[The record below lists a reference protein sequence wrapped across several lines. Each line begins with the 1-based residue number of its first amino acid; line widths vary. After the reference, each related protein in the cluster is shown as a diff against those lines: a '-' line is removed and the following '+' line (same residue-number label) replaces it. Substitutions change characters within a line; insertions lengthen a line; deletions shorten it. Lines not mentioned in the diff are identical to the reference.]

1 MNNIQVFTNKHFG
14 QVRVVMRDGDPWF
27 VAADVC
33 RALDVGNISQAVSR
47 LEEDEIHIIL
57 NDTNRG
63 KRSMAVV
70 SEPGLYALVLG
81 SRKPEAQSFRRWIT
95 HEVLPAIRQEGAYM
109 TPERLHEVLQDP
121 DTLIALAQRL
131 KLLQEK
137 NRALVDENE
146 TLLPKADYFDRL
158 VDHEVNLTLR
168 ETAKELGIKERSFI
182 DYLIEH
188 GYLYRDK
195 KQHLMPYAD
204 HVDTLFAL
212 KECVN
217 ERTGWGGTQTLVTP
231 QGRDCFRKQLC

>member
-1 MNNIQVFTNKHFG
+1 MNNIQVFTNQHFG
-14 QVRVVMRDGDPWF
+14 QVRAVLRDGDPWF

-33 RALDVGNISQAVSR
+33 KCLGLDKTQTRR
-47 LEEDEIHIIL
+47 LDHDEKGLYSIQTL
-57 NDTNRG
+57 GGTQDVV
-63 KRSMAVV
+63 MV
-70 SEPGLYALVLG
+70 SEPGMYSLVLY

-109 TPERLHEVLQDP
+109 TPERLHEVLEDP

-131 KLLQEK
+131 KLLQQK
-137 NRALVDENE
+137 NRALADENE

-168 ETAKELGIKERSFI
+168 ETAKELGVKERSFI

-204 HVDTLFAL
+204 HVDTLFAV

-231 QGRDCFRKQLC
+231 QGRDCFRRQLC

>member
-47 LEEDEIHIIL
+47 LEEDEKGIIL
-57 NDTNRG
+57 NDTLGG
-63 KRSMAVV
+63 KQSMAIV

-81 SRKPEAQSFRRWIT
+81 SRKSEAQSFRRWIT

-109 TPERLHEVLQDP
+109 TPERLHEVLEDP

-131 KLLQEK
+131 KLLKEK
-137 NRALVDENE
+137 NRALAAKNVE
-146 TLLPKADYFDRL
+146 LLPKADYFDRL
-158 VDHEVNLTLR
+158 VEHDVNLTLR
-168 ETAKELGIKERSFI
+168 ETAKELGVKERSFI

-204 HVDTLFAL
+204 HVDTLFAV

-231 QGRDCFRKQLC
+231 QGRDCFRRQLC

>member
-1 MNNIQVFTNKHFG
+1 MNNIQVFSNQHFG
-14 QVRVVMRDGDPWF
+14 RVRVVMRDGEPWF
-27 VAADVC
+27 IAADVC
-33 RALDVGNISQAVSR
+33 QALDIGNNRQALSR
-47 LEEDEIHIIL
+47 LDADEKGVIIS
-57 NDTNRG
+57 DTLGG
-63 KRSMAVV
+63 KQSMTAVNV
-70 SEPGLYALVLG
+70 PGLFVLVLG
-81 SRKPEAQSFRRWIT
+81 SRKAEAHTFQRWIT

-109 TPERLHEVLQDP
+109 TPERLHKVLEDP

-137 NRALVDENE
+137 NRMLADENE
-146 TLLPKADYFDRL
+146 TMLPKADYFDRL
-158 VDHEVNLTLR
+158 VDHDVNLTLR
-168 ETAKELGIKERSFI
+168 ETAKELGVKERSFI

-204 HVDTLFAL
+204 HVDTLFAV

-231 QGRDCFRKQLC
+231 QGRDCFRRQLY

>member
-1 MNNIQVFTNKHFG
+1 MNNIQVFTNQHFG
-14 QVRVVMRDGDPWF
+14 RVRVVMRDESPWF

-47 LEEDEIHIIL
+47 LEQDEIHIIL

-109 TPERLHEVLQDP
+109 TPERLHKVLEDP
-121 DTLIALAQRL
+121 DTPIALAQRL

-146 TLLPKADYFDRL
+146 ALLPKADYFDRL

-168 ETAKELGIKERSFI
+168 ETAKELGVKERSFI

-204 HVDTLFAL
+204 HVDTLFAV

>member
-1 MNNIQVFTNKHFG
+1 MNNIQVFTNQHFG
-14 QVRVVMRDGDPWF
+14 RVRVVTRDGDPWF

-109 TPERLHEVLQDP
+109 TPERLHKVLEDP

-146 TLLPKADYFDRL
+146 ALLPKADYFDRL
-158 VDHEVNLTLR
+158 VDHDVNLTLR
-168 ETAKELGIKERSFI
+168 ETAKELGVKERSFI

-204 HVDTLFAL
+204 HVDTLFAV

-231 QGRDCFRKQLC
+231 QGRDCFRRQLC

>member
-1 MNNIQVFTNKHFG
+1 MNNIQVFTNQHFG
-14 QVRVVMRDGDPWF
+14 QVRIVMRDGDPWF

-47 LEEDEIHIIL
+47 LEQDEIHIIL

-109 TPERLHEVLQDP
+109 TPERLHKVLEDP

-131 KLLQEK
+131 KLLKEK
-137 NRALVDENE
+137 NRALATKNVE
-146 TLLPKADYFDRL
+146 LLPKADYFDRL

-168 ETAKELGIKERSFI
+168 ETAKELSVKERSFI

-204 HVDTLFAL
+204 HVDTLFAV

-231 QGRDCFRKQLC
+231 QGRDCFRRQLC

>member
-1 MNNIQVFTNKHFG
+1 MNNIQVFTNRHFG
-14 QVRVVMRDGDPWF
+14 QVRVVMRDGEPWF
-27 VAADVC
+27 IAADIC
-33 RALDVGNISQAVSR
+33 RALDVDNNRQAVSR
-47 LEEDEIHIIL
+47 LDEDEKGVIL

-63 KRSMAVV
+63 KRSMAVI

-109 TPERLHEVLQDP
+109 TPERLHEVLEDP

-131 KLLQEK
+131 KLMQEK
-137 NRALVDENE
+137 NRTLAAKNVE
-146 TLLPKADYFDRL
+146 LLPKADYFDRL

-168 ETAKELGIKERSFI
+168 ETAKELSVKERSFI

-204 HVDTLFAL
+204 HVDTLFVV

-231 QGRDCFRKQLC
+231 QGRDCFRRQLC

>member
-1 MNNIQVFTNKHFG
+1 MNNIQVFTNRHFG
-14 QVRVVMRDGDPWF
+14 QVRVVMRDGEPWF
-27 VAADVC
+27 IAADIC
-33 RALDVGNISQAVSR
+33 RALDVDNNRQAVSR
-47 LEEDEIHIIL
+47 LDEDEKGVIL

-109 TPERLHEVLQDP
+109 TPERLHEVLEDP

-137 NRALVDENE
+137 NRALAAKNVE
-146 TLLPKADYFDRL
+146 LLPKADYFDRL

-168 ETAKELGIKERSFI
+168 ETAKELSVKERSFI

-204 HVDTLFAL
+204 HVDTLFVV

-231 QGRDCFRKQLC
+231 QGRDCFRRQLC

>member
-1 MNNIQVFTNKHFG
+1 MNNIQVFTNQHFG
-14 QVRVVMRDGDPWF
+14 RVRVVMRDESPWF

-33 RALDVGNISQAVSR
+33 RALDIGNSRQATSR
-47 LEEDEIHIIL
+47 LDEDEKDVMIC
-57 NDTNRG
+57 DTLGG
-63 KRSMAVV
+63 KQRMAVV
-70 SEPGLYALVLG
+70 NLPGLFVLVLG
-81 SRKPEAQSFRRWIT
+81 SRKAEAHTFQRWIT

-109 TPERLHEVLQDP
+109 TPERLHEVLEDP

-137 NRALVDENE
+137 NRALAAKNVE
-146 TLLPKADYFDRL
+146 LLPKADYFDRL

-168 ETAKELGIKERSFI
+168 ETAKELSVKERSFI

-204 HVDTLFAL
+204 HVDTLFVV

>member
-1 MNNIQVFTNKHFG
+1 MNNIQVFTNQHFG
-14 QVRVVMRDGDPWF
+14 QVRVVMRDGEPWF
-27 VAADVC
+27 IAADIC
-33 RALDVGNISQAVSR
+33 RALDVDNNRQAVSR
-47 LEEDEIHIIL
+47 LDEDEKGVIL

-63 KRSMAVV
+63 KRSMAVI

-109 TPERLHEVLQDP
+109 TPERLHKVLEDP

-131 KLLQEK
+131 KLLKEK
-137 NRALVDENE
+137 NRALATKNVE
-146 TLLPKADYFDRL
+146 LLPKADYFDRL
-158 VDHEVNLTLR
+158 VDHEVNLTLC
-168 ETAKELGIKERSFI
+168 ETAKELSVKERSFI

-204 HVDTLFAL
+204 HVDTLFEV

-231 QGRDCFRKQLC
+231 QGRDCFRRQLC

>member
-1 MNNIQVFTNKHFG
+1 MNNIHVFTNQHFG

-27 VAADVC
+27 VASDVC
-33 RALDVGNISQAVSR
+33 RALDVSNNRQAVSR
-47 LEEDEIHIIL
+47 LDEDEKGVIL

-81 SRKPEAQSFRRWIT
+81 SRKPEAQAFRRWIT

-109 TPERLHEVLQDP
+109 TPERLHEVLEDP

-131 KLLQEK
+131 KLLKEK
-137 NRALVDENE
+137 NRALAAKNVE
-146 TLLPKADYFDRL
+146 LLPKADYFDRL
-158 VDHEVNLTLR
+158 VEHDVNLTLR
-168 ETAKELGIKERSFI
+168 ETAKELGVKERSFI
-182 DYLIEH
+182 DYLIDH

-204 HVDTLFAL
+204 HVDTLFAV

-231 QGRDCFRKQLC
+231 QGRDCFRLQLC

>member
-1 MNNIQVFTNKHFG
+1 MNNIQVFTNQHFG
-14 QVRVVMRDGDPWF
+14 QVRVLMRDGEPWF

-63 KRSMAVV
+63 KRSMAIV

-109 TPERLHEVLQDP
+109 TPERLHKVLEDP

-168 ETAKELGIKERSFI
+168 ETAKELGVKERSFI

-204 HVDTLFAL
+204 HVDTLFAV

-231 QGRDCFRKQLC
+231 QGRDCFRRQLC

>member
-63 KRSMAVV
+63 KRSMAIV

-95 HEVLPAIRQEGAYM
+95 HEVLPEIRQEGAYM
-109 TPERLHEVLQDP
+109 TPERLHEVLEDP

-146 TLLPKADYFDRL
+146 ALLPKADYFDRL

-168 ETAKELGIKERSFI
+168 ETANELGVKERSFI

-204 HVDTLFAL
+204 HVDTLFTV

>member
-1 MNNIQVFTNKHFG
+1 MNNIQVFTNQHFG

-63 KRSMAVV
+63 KRRMAVV

-109 TPERLHEVLQDP
+109 TPERLHKVLEDP

-146 TLLPKADYFDRL
+146 ALLPKADYFDRL
-158 VDHEVNLTLR
+158 VDHDVNLTLR
-168 ETAKELGIKERSFI
+168 ETAKELGVKERSFI

-204 HVDTLFAL
+204 HVDTLFAV

>member
-1 MNNIQVFTNKHFG
+1 MNNIQVFTNQHFG
-14 QVRVVMRDGDPWF
+14 QVRVVMRDGEPWF
-27 VAADVC
+27 IAADVC
-33 RALDVGNISQAVSR
+33 RALDVDNNRQAVSR
-47 LEEDEIHIIL
+47 LDEDEKGVIL

-81 SRKPEAQSFRRWIT
+81 SRKPQALSFRRWIT

-109 TPERLHEVLQDP
+109 TPERLHKVLEDP

-137 NRALVDENE
+137 NRALAAKNVE
-146 TLLPKADYFDRL
+146 LLPKADYFDRL
-158 VDHEVNLTLR
+158 VDHDVNLTLR
-168 ETAKELGIKERSFI
+168 ETAKELGVKERSFI

-204 HVDTLFAL
+204 HVDTLFAV

-231 QGRDCFRKQLC
+231 QGRDCFRRQLC

>member
-1 MNNIQVFTNKHFG
+1 MNNIQVFTSQHFG
-14 QVRVVMRDGDPWF
+14 RVRVVMRDGDPWF

-47 LEEDEIHIIL
+47 LEEDEKGIIL
-57 NDTNRG
+57 NDTLGG
-63 KRSMAVV
+63 KQSMAIV

-81 SRKPEAQSFRRWIT
+81 SRKPEAQAFRRWIT

-109 TPERLHEVLQDP
+109 TPERLHKVLEDP

-137 NRALVDENE
+137 NRTLAAKNVE
-146 TLLPKADYFDRL
+146 LLPKADYFDRL
-158 VDHEVNLTLR
+158 VDHDVNLTLR
-168 ETAKELGIKERSFI
+168 ETAKELGVKERCFI
-182 DYLIEH
+182 DYLIGH

-204 HVDTLFAL
+204 HVDTLFAV

-231 QGRDCFRKQLC
+231 QGRDCFRRQLG

>member
-1 MNNIQVFTNKHFG
+1 MNNIQVFTNRHFG
-14 QVRVVMRDGDPWF
+14 HVRVVMRDGDPWF
-27 VAADVC
+27 VASDVC
-33 RALDVGNISQAVSR
+33 RALDVGNNRQAVSR
-47 LEEDEIHIIL
+47 LDEDEKGVIL

-109 TPERLHEVLQDP
+109 TPERLHKVLEDP

-158 VDHEVNLTLR
+158 VDHDVNLTLR
-168 ETAKELGIKERSFI
+168 ETAKELGVKERSFI

>member
-1 MNNIQVFTNKHFG
+1 MNNIQVFSNQHFG
-14 QVRVVMRDGDPWF
+14 RVRVVMRDSEPWF
-27 VAADVC
+27 IAADVC
-33 RALDVGNISQAVSR
+33 QALDIGNNRQALSR
-47 LEEDEIHIIL
+47 LDADEKGVIIS
-57 NDTNRG
+57 DTLGG
-63 KRSMAVV
+63 KQSMTAVNV
-70 SEPGLYALVLG
+70 PGLFVLVLG
-81 SRKPEAQSFRRWIT
+81 SRKAEAHKFQRWIT

-109 TPERLHEVLQDP
+109 TPERLQEVLEDP

-137 NRALVDENE
+137 NRMLADENE
-146 TLLPKADYFDRL
+146 TMLPKADYFDRL
-158 VDHEVNLTLR
+158 VDHDVNLTLR
-168 ETAKELGIKERSFI
+168 ETAKERGVKERSFI

-204 HVDTLFAL
+204 HVDTLFAV

-231 QGRDCFRKQLC
+231 QGRDCFRRQLC

>member
-1 MNNIQVFTNKHFG
+1 MNNIQVFTNQHFG
-14 QVRVVMRDGDPWF
+14 QVRVVMRDGEPWF
-27 VAADVC
+27 IAADVC
-33 RALDVGNISQAVSR
+33 RALDVDNNRQAVSR
-47 LEEDEIHIIL
+47 LDEDEKGVIL

-63 KRSMAVV
+63 KRSMAVI

-109 TPERLHEVLQDP
+109 TPERLHKVLEDP

-137 NRALVDENE
+137 NRALAAKNVE
-146 TLLPKADYFDRL
+146 LLPKADYFDRL

-168 ETAKELGIKERSFI
+168 ETAKELGVKERSFI

-204 HVDTLFAL
+204 HVDTLFAV

-231 QGRDCFRKQLC
+231 QGRDCFRRQLC

>member
-1 MNNIQVFTNKHFG
+1 MNNIQVFTNQHFG

-27 VAADVC
+27 VATDVC

-137 NRALVDENE
+137 NRALAAKNVE
-146 TLLPKADYFDRL
+146 LLPKADYFDRL

-168 ETAKELGIKERSFI
+168 ETAKELGVKERSFI

-204 HVDTLFAL
+204 HVDTLFVV

-231 QGRDCFRKQLC
+231 QGRDCFRRQLC

>member
-1 MNNIQVFTNKHFG
+1 MNNIQVFTNQHFG
-14 QVRVVMRDGDPWF
+14 QVRVVMRDGEPWF
-27 VAADVC
+27 IAADVC
-33 RALDVGNISQAVSR
+33 RALDVDNNRQAVSR
-47 LEEDEIHIIL
+47 LDEDEKGVIL

-109 TPERLHEVLQDP
+109 TPERLHEVLEDP

-131 KLLQEK
+131 KLLKEK
-137 NRALVDENE
+137 NRALAAKNVE
-146 TLLPKADYFDRL
+146 LLPKADYFDRL

-168 ETAKELGIKERSFI
+168 ETAKELGVKERSFI

-204 HVDTLFAL
+204 HVDTLFAM

-231 QGRDCFRKQLC
+231 QERDCFRRQLC

>member
-1 MNNIQVFTNKHFG
+1 MNNIQVFTNQHFG
-14 QVRVVMRDGDPWF
+14 QVRVVMRDGEPWF
-27 VAADVC
+27 IAADVC
-33 RALDVGNISQAVSR
+33 RALDVDNNRQAVSR
-47 LEEDEIHIIL
+47 LDEDEKGVIL
-57 NDTNRG
+57 SDTNRG

-137 NRALVDENE
+137 NRALAAKNVE
-146 TLLPKADYFDRL
+146 LLPKADYFDRL

-168 ETAKELGIKERSFI
+168 ETAKELSVKERSFI

-204 HVDTLFAL
+204 HVDTLFAV

>member
-1 MNNIQVFTNKHFG
+1 MNNIQVFTNQHFG

-109 TPERLHEVLQDP
+109 TPERLQEVLEDP

-137 NRALVDENE
+137 NRMLADENE
-146 TLLPKADYFDRL
+146 TMLPKADYFDRL
-158 VDHEVNLTLR
+158 VDNAVILTLR
-168 ETAKELGIKERSFI
+168 ETAKELGVKERSFI
-182 DYLIEH
+182 DYLIDH

-204 HVDTLFAL
+204 HVDTLFAV

>member
-1 MNNIQVFTNKHFG
+1 MNNIQVFTNRRFG
-14 QVRVVMRDGDPWF
+14 QVRVVMRDGEPWF
-27 VAADVC
+27 IAADIC
-33 RALDVGNISQAVSR
+33 RALDVDNNRQAVSR
-47 LEEDEIHIIL
+47 LDEDEKGVIL

-63 KRSMAVV
+63 KRSMAVI

-109 TPERLHEVLQDP
+109 TPERLHEVLEDP

-131 KLLQEK
+131 KLMQEK
-137 NRALVDENE
+137 NRTLAAKNVE
-146 TLLPKADYFDRL
+146 LLPKADYFDRL
-158 VDHEVNLTLR
+158 VDHDVNLTLR
-168 ETAKELGIKERSFI
+168 ETAKELGVKERSFI

-188 GYLYRDK
+188 GYIYRDK

-231 QGRDCFRKQLC
+231 QGRDCFRRQLC

>member
-1 MNNIQVFTNKHFG
+1 MNNIQVFTNRHFG
-14 QVRVVMRDGDPWF
+14 QVRVVMRDGEPWF
-27 VAADVC
+27 IAADIC
-33 RALDVGNISQAVSR
+33 RALDVDNNRQAVSR
-47 LEEDEIHIIL
+47 LDEDEKGVIL

-63 KRSMAVV
+63 KRSMAVI

-109 TPERLHEVLQDP
+109 TPERLHEVLEDP

-131 KLLQEK
+131 KLMQEK
-137 NRALVDENE
+137 NR
-146 TLLPKADYFDRL
+146 TLAAKNVELLTKADYFDRL
-158 VDHEVNLTLR
+158 VDHDVNLTLR

-195 KQHLMPYAD
+195 KQHLMPYAE
-204 HVDTLFAL
+204 HVDTLFAV

-231 QGRDCFRKQLC
+231 QGRNCFRKQLC

>member
-1 MNNIQVFTNKHFG
+1 MNNMQVFTSQHFG
-14 QVRVVMRDGDPWF
+14 RVRVVMREGDPWF

-109 TPERLHEVLQDP
+109 TPERLHKVLEDP

-137 NRALVDENE
+137 NRALADENE

-168 ETAKELGIKERSFI
+168 ETAKELGVKERSFI

-204 HVDTLFAL
+204 HVDTLFAV

-231 QGRDCFRKQLC
+231 QGRDCFRRQLC

>member
-1 MNNIQVFTNKHFG
+1 MNNIQVFTNQHFG
-14 QVRVVMRDGDPWF
+14 QVRVVMRDGEPWF
-27 VAADVC
+27 IAADVC
-33 RALDVGNISQAVSR
+33 RALEVDNNRQAVSR
-47 LEEDEIHIIL
+47 LDEDEKGVIL

-109 TPERLHEVLQDP
+109 TPERLHKVLEDP
-121 DTLIALAQRL
+121 DTLIALARRL

-137 NRALVDENE
+137 NRALAAKNVE
-146 TLLPKADYFDRL
+146 LLPKADYFDRL
-158 VDHEVNLTLR
+158 VEHEVNLTLR
-168 ETAKELGIKERSFI
+168 ETAKELGVKERSFI

-204 HVDTLFAL
+204 HVDTLFAV

-231 QGRDCFRKQLC
+231 QGRDCFRRQLC

>member
-1 MNNIQVFTNKHFG
+1 MDNIQVFTNRHFG
-14 QVRVVMRDGDPWF
+14 RVRVVTRDGEPWF
-27 VAADVC
+27 IASDVC
-33 RALDVGNISQAVSR
+33 RALEVGNNRQALSR
-47 LEEDEIHIIL
+47 LDEDEKGVIL
-57 NDTNRG
+57 NDTPGG
-63 KRSMAVV
+63 KQSMAVV

-109 TPERLHEVLQDP
+109 TPERLHKVLEDP

-137 NRALVDENE
+137 NRTLAAKNVE
-146 TLLPKADYFDRL
+146 LLPKADYFDRL

-168 ETAKELGIKERSFI
+168 ETAKELGVKERSFI

-204 HVDTLFAL
+204 HVDTLFAV
-212 KECVN
+212 KECIN

-231 QGRDCFRKQLC
+231 QGRDCFRRQLC

>member
-1 MNNIQVFTNKHFG
+1 MNNIQVFTNQHFG
-14 QVRVVMRDGDPWF
+14 RVRVVMRDGDPWF

-47 LEEDEIHIIL
+47 LEQDEIHIIL

-109 TPERLHEVLQDP
+109 TPERLHKVLEDP

-131 KLLQEK
+131 KLLKEK
-137 NRALVDENE
+137 NRALATKNVE
-146 TLLPKADYFDRL
+146 LLPKADYFDRL

-168 ETAKELGIKERSFI
+168 ETAKELSVKERSFI

-204 HVDTLFAL
+204 HVDTLFAV

-231 QGRDCFRKQLC
+231 QGRDCFRRQLC

>member
-1 MNNIQVFTNKHFG
+1 MNNIQVFTNRHFG
-14 QVRVVMRDGDPWF
+14 QVRVVMRDGEPWF
-27 VAADVC
+27 IAADIC
-33 RALDVGNISQAVSR
+33 RALDVDNNRQAVSR
-47 LEEDEIHIIL
+47 LDEDEKGVIL

-63 KRSMAVV
+63 KRSMAVI

-109 TPERLHEVLQDP
+109 TPERLHEVLEDP

-131 KLLQEK
+131 KLMQEK
-137 NRALVDENE
+137 NRTLAAKNVE
-146 TLLPKADYFDRL
+146 LLPKADYFDRL
-158 VDHEVNLTLR
+158 VDHDVNLTLR

-204 HVDTLFAL
+204 HVDTLFAV
-212 KECVN
+212 KECVK

-231 QGRDCFRKQLC
+231 QGRDCFRRQLC

>member
-1 MNNIQVFTNKHFG
+1 MNNIQVFTNQHFG
-14 QVRVVMRDGDPWF
+14 RVRVVMRDGDPWF

-63 KRSMAVV
+63 KRSMAIV

-109 TPERLHEVLQDP
+109 TPERLHEVLEDP

-131 KLLQEK
+131 KLLKEK
-137 NRALVDENE
+137 NRALAAKNVE
-146 TLLPKADYFDRL
+146 LLPKADYFDRL
-158 VDHEVNLTLR
+158 VDHDVNLTLR
-168 ETAKELGIKERSFI
+168 ETAKELGVKERSFI

-204 HVDTLFAL
+204 HVDTLFAV

-231 QGRDCFRKQLC
+231 QGRDCFRRQLC

>member
-1 MNNIQVFTNKHFG
+1 MNNIQVFTNQHFG
-14 QVRVVMRDGDPWF
+14 QVRVLMRDGEPWF

-63 KRSMAVV
+63 KRSMAIV

-109 TPERLHEVLQDP
+109 TPERLHKVLEDP

-146 TLLPKADYFDRL
+146 TLLPKADYFDRM

-168 ETAKELGIKERSFI
+168 ETAKELGVKERSFI

-204 HVDTLFAL
+204 HVDTLFAV

-231 QGRDCFRKQLC
+231 QGRDCFRRQLC

>member
-1 MNNIQVFTNKHFG
+1 MNNIQVFTNQHFG
-14 QVRVVMRDGDPWF
+14 QVRVLMRDGEPWF

-63 KRSMAVV
+63 KRSMAIV

-81 SRKPEAQSFRRWIT
+81 SRKPESQSFRRWIT
-95 HEVLPAIRQEGAYM
+95 HEVLPAIRQEGAYI

-137 NRALVDENE
+137 NRALAAKNVE
-146 TLLPKADYFDRL
+146 LLPKADYFDRL

-168 ETAKELGIKERSFI
+168 ETAKELSVKERSFI

-204 HVDTLFAL
+204 HVDTLFVV